1 MRAAPLYQSCYCSTV
16 QYSTVKMLQTVN
28 LLPWSCSGDYT
39 VDQCSKPL
47 LSCLDLFACSME
59 KFNNLAVFIQGS
71 RLYGRLNF
79 ANSIFLISVVFGQ
92 RQRRRITFETNS
104 ICAAAILGV
113 FFFQLV
119 FFWRKLRSNS
129 FITC

>member
-1 MRAAPLYQSCYCSTV
+1 MLVQYSTV

-71 RLYGRLNF
+71 RLYGRLDF

-104 ICAAAILGV
+104 IATAAILGV
-113 FFFQLV
+113 FFSACL
-119 FFWRKLRSNS
+119 LLA
-129 FITC
+129 

>member
-1 MRAAPLYQSCYCSTV
+1 MLVQYSTV
-16 QYSTVKMLQTVN
+16 QYSSVKMLQTVN

-47 LSCLDLFACSME
+47 LSCLDLFACSI
-59 KFNNLAVFIQGS
+59 IQGS
-71 RLYGRLNF
+71 RLYGRLDF

-104 ICAAAILGV
+104 ISAAAILDV
-113 FFFQLV
+113 FFQLV

-129 FITC
+129 FITCSEASAVKRFKT